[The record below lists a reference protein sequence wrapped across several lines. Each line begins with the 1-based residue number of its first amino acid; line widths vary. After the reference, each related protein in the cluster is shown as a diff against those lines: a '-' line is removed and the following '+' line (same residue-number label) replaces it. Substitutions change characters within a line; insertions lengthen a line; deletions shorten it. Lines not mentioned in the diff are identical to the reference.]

1 MMRLVDRSKRI
12 HEHLAA
18 LDGLPWLEGERVRLR
33 APQAEDID
41 PLFALFSDPEVMRY
55 WSRDPMVERVEAIA
69 YIQSIIDG
77 FVKREL
83 LNWIIA
89 DRADD
94 AMIGTCTLYDLQA
107 QHLRAGIGYALSPA
121 RQGSGLARE
130 AVSLALGWAFGSL
143 KLHRVEAD
151 IEPRNLSSE
160 RLLRALG
167 FQSEG
172 LLRERFCTASEI
184 QHSMVFGLLARE
196 WSEAPDTP

>member
-1 MMRLVDRSKRI
+1 MRLAERSKRI

-41 PLFALFSDPEVMRY
+41 PLFGLFSDPDVMRY
-55 WSRDPMVERVEAIA
+55 WSREPMLERNEAIV

-89 DRADD
+89 DRIDD
-94 AMIGTCTLYDLQA
+94 SMIGTCTLYDLQP
-107 QHLRAGIGYALSPA
+107 QHLRAGVGYALSPA

-130 AVSLALGWAFGSL
+130 AVSLALGWAFDDL
-143 KLHRVEAD
+143 QLHRIEAD
-151 IEPRNLSSE
+151 IEPRNARSE
-160 RLLRALG
+160 QLLRALG
-167 FQSEG
+167 FQAEG
-172 LLRERFCTASEI
+172 LLRERFCSAGEI

-196 WSEAPDTP
+196 WSEPSTE

>member
-1 MMRLVDRSKRI
+1 MRLAERSKRI

-41 PLFALFSDPEVMRY
+41 PLFGLFSDPDVMRY
-55 WSRDPMVERVEAIA
+55 WSREPMLERNEAIV

-89 DRADD
+89 DRIDD
-94 AMIGTCTLYDLQA
+94 SMIGTCTLYDLQP
-107 QHLRAGIGYALSPA
+107 QHLRAGVGYALSPA

-130 AVSLALGWAFGSL
+130 AVSLALGWAFDDL
-143 KLHRVEAD
+143 QLHRIEAD
-151 IEPRNLSSE
+151 IEPRNARSE
-160 RLLRALG
+160 KLLRALG
-167 FQSEG
+167 FQAEG
-172 LLRERFCTASEI
+172 LLRERFCSAGEI

-196 WSEAPDTP
+196 WSEPSTE